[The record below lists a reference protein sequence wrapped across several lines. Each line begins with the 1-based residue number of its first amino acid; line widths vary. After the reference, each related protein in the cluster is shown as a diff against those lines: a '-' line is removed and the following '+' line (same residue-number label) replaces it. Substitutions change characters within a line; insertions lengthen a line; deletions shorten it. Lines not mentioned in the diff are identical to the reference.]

1 MNKLITEKLA
11 SNIVISVLSLFVVF
25 HVLVLTGF
33 IPYNIVSGGRIKNNS
48 QLLRFEIISIAL
60 NLLMLVVVLMK
71 AKVFDVVINQKV
83 ITISLWVMAA
93 FFILNTIG
101 NLLSISDFERFVFT
115 PLTIMLSVFCLKLAL
130 STKAK
135 ESRTP

>member
-25 HVLVLTGF
+25 HVLVLTRF

-60 NLLMLVVVLMK
+60 NLLMLLVVLMK
-71 AKVFDVVINQKV
+71 AKVFDVVINQKA

-93 FFILNTIG
+93 FFMLNTIG

-115 PLTIMLSVFCLKLAL
+115 PLTI
-130 STKAK
+130 
-135 ESRTP
+135 